1 MPLALATHRA
11 EMQETRTLHAA
22 EMDAS
27 RRDAAAAWKLAKDL
41 ESRVLS
47 QAKLSTANT
56 SKYSKALDIGRRI
69 ESLDFGGSGG
79 GGGGGAVT
87 SFSWQDEESREN
99 DRRERELERE
109 LQLGP

>member
-1 MPLALATHRA
+1 
-11 EMQETRTLHAA
+11 MQETRSLHAA

-79 GGGGGAVT
+79 GGGGAVT
-87 SFSWQDEESREN
+87 SSSWQDEESREI